1 MRVNPEMSL
10 DDIQHA
16 AQTNVETPASAWE
29 RDSAKRAID
38 ELFSLTHQYKSSKQ
52 YNELMTFVARFR
64 FYSPYNAMLVHV
76 QMPGATFVAP
86 ASRWRDRYKREI
98 IPGARPIVILQP
110 MGPVMFVFDVIETEP
125 TEDAPRSC
133 HRRSIIRSGQAVVRA
148 SAGSRGLSIMENVT
162 VSALRAR
169 FKGLKAAGSIRR
181 VDKGLGI
188 SQEFQSGLDSNRDPI
203 MVDIPVKFD
212 LLVNSKHT
220 REEQYATIAHEL
232 AHLYCGHLGS
242 PNPQWWPSRVGLCT
256 DVAEFEAESVA
267 YMVCR
272 RLGIDGRSAEYL
284 AGYFGAYVEVP
295 RMSLELVMKAAGLI
309 EKMTVSRLK
318 PRK

>member
-1 MRVNPEMSL
+1 MKVNPEMSL

-125 TEDAPRSC
+125 TEDAQKLPYEVDNPFRT
-133 HRRSIIRSGQAVVRA
+133 SG
-148 SAGSRGLSIMENVT
+148 GKILRGLPRIIDNGKRDGVRVT
-162 VSALRAR
+162 RALQ
-169 FKGLKAAGSIRR
+169 GSQGAGYIRR

-188 SQEFQSGLDSNRDPI
+188 SQKFQSGLDSNRDPI
-203 MVDIPVKFD
+203 MVDIPVGYD

-220 REEQYATIAHEL
+220 REEQYATIVHEL

-242 PNPQWWPSRVGLCT
+242 PNPQWWPSRVGLST
-256 DVAEFEAESVA
+256 DVAEFESESVT

-272 RLGIDGRSAEYL
+272 RLGIDSRSAEYL
-284 AGYFGAYVEVP
+284 AGYLGGHGEVP
-295 RMSLELVMKAAGLI
+295 SISLELVMKAAGLI
-309 EKMTVSRLK
+309 EKMTVRRLK

>member
-1 MRVNPEMSL
+1 MKVNPEMSL

-98 IPGARPIVILQP
+98 ISGARPIVILQP

-125 TEDAPRSC
+125 TEDAQKLPYEVDNPFRTSGSKILLGLPR
-133 HRRSIIRSGQAVVRA
+133 IIDNGKRDGVRVTRA
-148 SAGSRGLSIMENVT
+148 LQGSQGAGY
-162 VSALRAR
+162 
-169 FKGLKAAGSIRR
+169 IRR

-188 SQEFQSGLDSNRDPI
+188 SQKLQSGLDSNRDPI
-203 MVDIPVKFD
+203 MVDIPVGYD

-220 REEQYATIAHEL
+220 REEQYATIVHEL
-232 AHLYCGHLGS
+232 AHLYCGHLVS
-242 PNPQWWPSRVGLCT
+242 PNPQWWPSRVGLST
-256 DVAEFEAESVA
+256 DVAEFESESVT

-272 RLGIDGRSAEYL
+272 RLGIDSRSAEYL
-284 AGYFGAYVEVP
+284 AGYLGGHGEVP
-295 RMSLELVMKAAGLI
+295 SISLELVMKAAGLI
-309 EKMTVSRLK
+309 EKMTVRRLK